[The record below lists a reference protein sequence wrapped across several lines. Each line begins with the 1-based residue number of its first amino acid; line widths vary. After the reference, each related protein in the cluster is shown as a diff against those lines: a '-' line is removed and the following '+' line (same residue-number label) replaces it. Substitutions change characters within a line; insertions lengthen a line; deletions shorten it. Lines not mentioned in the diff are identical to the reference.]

1 MESSEQQQL
10 RWFSRKLRERVLLKN
25 SCSIDHQHDKT
36 IADHQPLTT
45 ANDKTIADHQP
56 LTTANDNPGPQQMIR
71 QWEDLL
77 RRSAEKI
84 CWEDLLRRSAEK
96 ICWDLLRKSAE
107 RKSAEKICWEDL
119 LKKSAE
125 KICWENLLRENLLR
139 RSAEKICWRKSAA
152 KICGEDLLKKSAEK
166 ICWEEICWEDLLRRS
181 AERKSAEKI
190 CWEDLLKKI
199 CWEDLLRRSAEKI
212 CWEDLLR
219 MVVDQDFF
227 KNSFFLR
234 RVGLVDQDGRPPS
247 RRFVLIGRPKLRWNA
262 NFVRRRALRARR
274 TSKTVVKCEFCTSPR
289 NPLVTSCSSDVQNC
303 GEMQI
308 F

>member
-1 MESSEQQQL
+1 MFFNDFSFFSFM
-10 RWFSRKLRERVLLKN
+10 FSRKLRERVLLKN

-56 LTTANDNPGPQQMIR
+56 LTTANDKNDKTIADHQPLTTANDKTIR

-96 ICWDLLRKSAE
+96 ICWENLLRENLLRRSAEKTCWRKSAAKICWEDLLQKSAEKICWEKICWEDLLRGSAE
-107 RKSAEKICWEDL
+107 KICLRKSAEKICWEDL

-125 KICWENLLRENLLR
+125 KICWEWLWIKTSLKFLSFFTQGGFGRSRRETPDVQN
-139 RSAEKICWRKSAA
+139 
-152 KICGEDLLKKSAEK
+152 CGEMR
-166 ICWEEICWEDLLRRS
+166 IFEI
-181 AERKSAEKI
+181 AA
-190 CWEDLLKKI
+190 
-199 CWEDLLRRSAEKI
+199 
-212 CWEDLLR
+212 
-219 MVVDQDFF
+219 Q
-227 KNSFFLR
+227 
-234 RVGLVDQDGRPPS
+234 PS
-247 RRFVLIGRPKLRWNA
+247 RRFVLIGRPKLWWNA
-262 NFVRRRALRARR
+262 NFWDRRATLSSFRAHR
-274 TSKTVVKCEFCTSPR
+274 TSKTVVKCEFLRSPR
-289 NPLVTSCSSDVQNC
+289 NPLVTSWSSDVQNW